1 MAQVLARGNEQRVVE
16 LRPVGENRLAGRV
29 DFPVEGRFPVTVTL
43 REAGGGEVG
52 RGRYSLDPA
61 R

>member
-1 MAQVLARGNEQRVVE
+1 
-16 LRPVGENRLAGRV
+16 V
-29 DFPVEGRFPVTVTL
+29 DFPVEGRFRATVTL